1 MSKLISAG
9 FARLFRQKTFI
20 IAIIFIVLL
29 NALVIIPEKFN
40 TSVVTV
46 SVTTSGST
54 EAAVPAADNMP
65 FAVDGYFMETPVLL
79 LIIAAVIIGNFIG
92 AEYGFGTIRNKL
104 AVGHARAAIY
114 FADYIV
120 CLSAVLM
127 ILLVGYASV
136 FAIGLPLGAAILN
149 TAEYLLTQF
158 LLNVLYCFAIT
169 AIYVFLAVNIL
180 SKSANLTVSIL
191 VAFTI
196 LFANVMIV
204 NMLMEPEYTVPK
216 QTIYNSD
223 GEEIG
228 EKVIGDPMPNPFY
241 IGGTKRTI
249 FETVDTMLPISS
261 VIEYQGEVDAGKV
274 AAMAGELV
282 IFTAAGLIIFRKRD
296 LK

>member
-20 IAIIFIVLL
+20 ISIIFIVLM

-40 TSVVTV
+40 TTVVTV
-46 SVTTSGST
+46 SVTTPGST
-54 EAAVPAADNMP
+54 EEAAPAPDNIP
-65 FAVDGYFMETPVLL
+65 FAVDSYFIETPVFL

-92 AEYGFGTIRNKL
+92 ADHSFGTIRNKL

-120 CLSAVLM
+120 CISAVM
-127 ILLVGYASV
+127 IILLVGYASV
-136 FAIGLPLGAAILN
+136 FAIGLPLGAAILH

-158 LLNVLYCFAIT
+158 LLNVLYCLAIT

-191 VAFTI
+191 VAFVM
-196 LFANVMIV
+196 LVANVMIV
-204 NMLMEPEYTVPK
+204 NMLMEPEYT
-216 QTIYNSD
+216 QNTYTELNSE
-223 GEEIG
+223 GEIIA
-228 EKVIGDPMPNPFY
+228 EKVIGDPRPNPFY
-241 IGGTKRTI
+241 VGGTKRTI
-249 FETVDTMLPISS
+249 YETVDMLLPISS
-261 VIEYQGEVDAGKV
+261 VTEYQGEADAGKV
-274 AAMAGELV
+274 AAMACELV
-282 IFTAAGLIIFRKRD
+282 IFTAAGLLIFGKRD